1 MNNKEEKIKSWIEQN
16 VIYIAFGAIFFC
28 GIIIRGVL
36 RNYVSPDAQIFLL
49 PWYEEIKNNG
59 GLKGLGTQVGNYNL
73 LYQFF
78 IAIFTYLPINSLYS
92 YKIFS
97 CIFDIAVALLGAV
110 WVRNICKA
118 DILKTFFAF
127 SLIFLSPIVI
137 LNSSLWAQC
146 DSIYSFFCMLT
157 LYLLFQKK
165 YWRAMFFY
173 GAAFSFKLQAI
184 FILPFILLFYIKDKD
199 FSIKYFTGSIIT
211 VIGLSLPGLMSGRN
225 VLDILKVYT
234 GQVTTNPDVI
244 FYNYPGFCNLF
255 VNGDSLADDRIY
267 IKNICLI
274 MAICVVGI
282 ICVFVIQKKIKFDE
296 YSFLYIAFLLT
307 FATVLFLPAMH
318 ERYGYIYEVLSILI
332 LIYDTKTIF
341 LSTILHTCTII
352 TYCNYLFNI
361 GYNVKMV
368 SIINMLVF
376 LIYVWYY
383 FINPRKKVNN
393 KDVESIEI

>member
-1 MNNKEEKIKSWIEQN
+1 MKNKEEKIKTWIEQN
-16 VIYIAFGAIFFC
+16 VMYIAFGTIFFL
-28 GIIIRGVL
+28 GIIIRVLL

-59 GLKGLGTQVGNYNL
+59 RLNGLGIQVGNYNL

-78 IAIFTYLPINSLYS
+78 IAIFTYLPINPLYS

-97 CIFDIAVALLGAV
+97 CIFDIAVALLGAA

-118 DILKTFFAF
+118 DALKIFFAF

-146 DSIYSFFCMLT
+146 DSIYCFFCMLT

-184 FILPFILLFYIKDKD
+184 FILPFILLFYIKEKD
-199 FSIKYFTGSIIT
+199 FSIKYFVGSIIT
-211 VIGLSLPGLMSGRN
+211 VVGLSLPGLMNGRS

-234 GQVTTNPDVI
+234 GQVTLAPDVI

-255 VNGDSLADDRIY
+255 VNGDSLPDNRLY
-267 IKNICLI
+267 IKSLCLI
-274 MAICVVGI
+274 LAICIIGI
-282 ICVFVIQKKIKFDE
+282 ICVFVIQKKIIFEE

-307 FATVLFLPAMH
+307 FATVFFLPAMH

-332 LIYDTKTIF
+332 LIYDAKTIF
-341 LSTILHTCTII
+341 LSTILHICTILS
-352 TYCNYLFNI
+352 YCNYLFNI
-361 GYNVKMV
+361 GYNARMV

-383 FINPRKKVNN
+383 FINLRKNEVK
-393 KDVESIEI
+393 